1 MFGGG
6 VAIVLDMLLIVLSC
20 DAQDDTILKQI
31 LDINSLFSA
40 LFNQKT

>member
-6 VAIVLDMLLIVLSC
+6 VAIVLDMLLIVLSW

-31 LDINSLFSA
+31 LDINSLCSA